1 MHMKSS
7 IFDFILISY
16 AKLAIQ
22 SFFIGIV
29 WFWHGSLGQCWAFVI
44 ADWQLLCGNF
54 LVTADDNYSTNKAH
68 LLIFRKFFFFLLNL
82 FPGDDE
88 YLVYF
93 PSDSSR
99 SWMLSAVT
107 RWQNISVCLG
117 IEFELL
123 NFGVLE
129 GAWLS
134 KFWDYWVLT
143 F

>member
-1 MHMKSS
+1 M
-7 IFDFILISY
+7 I
-16 AKLAIQ
+16 
-22 SFFIGIV
+22 
-29 WFWHGSLGQCWAFVI
+29 
-44 ADWQLLCGNF
+44 
-54 LVTADDNYSTNKAH
+54 TTNKAH
-68 LLIFRKFFFFLLNL
+68 LLIFRKFFFFSTKSISRRI
-82 FPGDDE
+82 GDDE

-117 IEFELL
+117 IELF

-134 KFWDYWVLT
+134 KF
-143 F
+143 